1 MGNERRKDYTVSK
14 PVHTLYMA
22 VWVTSLLLVGAF
34 LAMVYTFLRSGLART
49 APEIMG
55 VNPFVV
61 VGLLA
66 FVIVCSALGL
76 GVYSIVHTHRLLGSA
91 YRIGVVLREANE
103 GKETKVVLRDG
114 DFFIDIG
121 AEINTLIERSRGAGS
136 RGPTA
141 PAPGASTPPVSPA

>member
-1 MGNERRKDYTVSK
+1 VGNERRKDYTVSK
-14 PVHTLYMA
+14 PVHMLYMA

-34 LAMVYTFLRSGLART
+34 LAMVYTFLKSGLARS
-49 APEIMG
+49 APDVMG

-103 GKETKVVLRDG
+103 GKDTKVVLRDG

-121 AEINTLIERSRGAGS
+121 AEINTLIDRSRGAGP
-136 RGPTA
+136 RPPAA
-141 PAPGASTPPVSPA
+141 PVTGASTPPISPG